1 MNANNDRALRV
12 GVEAISAGASL
23 NPAAGGMAIYY
34 DGLLR
39 ALARSDAVETLI
51 ALVPP
56 RNEGFGIPQAP
67 KIRWVICRGLP
78 RNRVGRVV
86 YEQLVLP
93 LRTARQSPDV
103 LLSTCNVKP
112 LLWRGPSVV
121 VLHHVQYLFY
131 PDLYTR
137 LRRAYLGTFIKESL
151 RRADA
156 VIAVSNWE
164 REQILALFDV
174 EPSRVF
180 TVYHGISN
188 LIRRSPSL
196 EGKLI
201 RPPNSRPYVVFV
213 SILYRH
219 KNHARLIEA
228 FAEVVREQGIPHDLV
243 MAGGE
248 ANVTISELE
257 EVARRCGV
265 ADRVQFLGSVHHE
278 KVPRL
283 VAEADVVA
291 YPSLMETFGHPIL
304 EALALGRCV
313 LTSNCGAMAEVA
325 GGAARLVD
333 PTDVGDMAR
342 GLADLISDDSLRER
356 LSREGP
362 QRAGE
367 FSWERCAEGTVRALR
382 HAVARRSA

>member
-1 MNANNDRALRV
+1 MNSSPDRALRI

-39 ALARSDAVETLI
+39 ALAQSDAVETLV

-56 RNEGFGIPQAP
+56 WNEGFGIPRGP
-67 KIRWVICRGLP
+67 KIRWVTCRGLP
-78 RNRVGRVV
+78 RNRVGRVL

-93 LRTARQSPDV
+93 FRAALQRPDV

-121 VLHHVQYLFY
+121 VLHHIQYLFY

-137 LRRAYLGTFIKESL
+137 LRRAYLQTFIKESL

-156 VIAVSNWE
+156 VIAVSDWE

-174 EPSRVF
+174 KPNRVF
-180 TVYHGISN
+180 TVHHGISN
-188 LIRRSPSL
+188 LVR
-196 EGKLI
+196 
-201 RPPNSRPYVVFV
+201 RPPNLEGGEAGTQSSRPYIVFV

-228 FAEVVREQGIPHDLV
+228 FAEVVHEQRIPHDLV
-243 MAGGE
+243 MAGGD
-248 ANVTISELE
+248 ANVTVSELR

-265 ADRVQFLGSVHHE
+265 ADRVRFLGPVHHE

-283 VAEADVVA
+283 IDGADVVA

-333 PTDVGDMAR
+333 PTDVADMAN
-342 GLADLISDDSLRER
+342 GLADLLLDHDLRER
-356 LSREGP
+356 LMRDGP
-362 QRAGE
+362 RRAAE
-367 FSWERCAEGTVRALR
+367 FTWERCGEGTLRALR
-382 HAVARRSA
+382 YAIAENG

>member
-1 MNANNDRALRV
+1 MKSTIDTTLRV

-39 ALARSDAVETLI
+39 ALARSDSVETLV
-51 ALVPP
+51 AFVPP
-56 RNEGFGIPQAP
+56 WDEGFGIPRAP

-78 RNRVGRVV
+78 RNRVGRVL
-86 YEQLVLP
+86 YEQLALP
-93 LRTARQSPDV
+93 LRAATQSPDV
-103 LLSTCNVKP
+103 LLSTCNVRP
-112 LLWRGPSVV
+112 LLLRGPSVV

-137 LRRAYLGTFIKESL
+137 LRRAYLRTFIKESL

-156 VIAVSNWE
+156 IIAVSEWE
-164 REQILALFDV
+164 RDQILAQFDV
-174 EPSRVF
+174 DPSRVF

-188 LIRRSPSL
+188 LVRRSPRF
-196 EGKLI
+196 EGDQLT
-201 RPPNSRPYVVFV
+201 PPSRRPYVVFV

-219 KNHARLIEA
+219 KNHSRLIEA
-228 FAEVVREQGIPHDLV
+228 FAEVVHDQGIPHDLV
-243 MAGGE
+243 IAGGE
-248 ANVTISELE
+248 ANVTVSELKE
-257 EVARRCGV
+257 AARRCGV
-265 ADRVQFLGSVHHE
+265 AHRVQFLGAVHHE
-278 KVPRL
+278 KVPNL
-283 VAEADVVA
+283 VAGADVVA

-333 PTDVGDMAR
+333 PTDSADIAA
-342 GLADLISDDSLRER
+342 GLADLITNHPLRER
-356 LSREGP
+356 LAREGP

-367 FSWERCAEGTVRALR
+367 FTWDRCAEGTLRALR
-382 HAVARRSA
+382 YAVARRSP